1 VKVFVVVADY
11 GLNGADCRGVF
22 TTKPTEADLERIE
35 NTPWDPERP
44 HHTPRGVTGYSGLE
58 IEEMEVTEP

>member
-22 TTKPTEADLERIE
+22 TTKPTEAD
-35 NTPWDPERP
+35 PERP